1 MSELVKYSEQTFESI
16 KHVNEYG
23 EEYWLARE
31 LQGVLE
37 YARWGKFQ
45 QSHRKSKKACYEYWL
60 LTGRPF
66 S

>member
-31 LQGVLE
+31 LQPVLE
-37 YARWGKFQ
+37 YAQ
-45 QSHRKSKKACYEYWL
+45 WL
-60 LTGRPF
+60 SLIHI
-66 S
+66 